1 MKLKKRRFSREFKI
15 QVCEEIDQGLKTQ
28 AQASR
33 EYMIGSNLI
42 GQWMSNYRKDPT
54 GCFQGSGNSVNTRS
68 SVNEA
73 RTKELEA
80 ALGRATLENKI
91 LRDANA
97 LLKKDSWS
105 KGDLPSDTATR

>member
-1 MKLKKRRFSREFKI
+1 MKLKKRRFNREFKI

-42 GQWMSNYRKDPT
+42 GQWMSRYRKDPSN
-54 GCFQGSGNSVNTRS
+54 CFPGSGS
-68 SVNEA
+68 STYIGVSTDEV
-73 RTKELEA
+73 RVKELEA

-97 LLKKDSWS
+97 LFKKRQLEQRRFT
-105 KGDLPSDTATR
+105 K

>member
-1 MKLKKRRFSREFKI
+1 MKLTKRTFNQEFKLS
-15 QVCEEIDQGLKTQ
+15 VCEEVEQGLKTQ

-42 GQWMSNYRKDPT
+42 SQWMRQYRENPL
-54 GCFQGSGNSVNTRS
+54 GCFKRGSNQVNTDADQ
-68 SVNEA
+68 A

-91 LRDANA
+91 LKDTNVI
-97 LLKKDSWS
+97 LKKMALQH
-105 KGDLPSDTATR
+105 KKFTK

>member
-1 MKLKKRRFSREFKI
+1 MKLTKRNFSREFKLS
-15 QVCEEIDQGLKTQ
+15 VCEEIDQGLKTQ

-42 GQWMSNYRKDPT
+42 SQWTRQYRENPL
-54 GCFQGSGNSVNTRS
+54 GCFKRGLSSAGIGSDQ
-68 SVNEA
+68 A

-91 LRDANA
+91 LKDANT
-97 LLKKDSWS
+97 LLKKMALGQ
-105 KGDLPSDTATR
+105 KGFTK

>member
-1 MKLKKRRFSREFKI
+1 MKRTKRQFNREFKTS
-15 QVCEEIDQGLKTQ
+15 VCEEIEQGLKSQ

-42 GQWMSNYRKDPT
+42 SQWQAKYRKDPLNCFSGRDNQALT
-54 GCFQGSGNSVNTRS
+54 GVN
-68 SVNEA
+68 NEA

-91 LRDANA
+91 LKDANT
-97 LLKKDSWS
+97 LLKKRQLEQRRFT
-105 KGDLPSDTATR
+105 K

>member
-1 MKLKKRRFSREFKI
+1 MKLTKRRFNREFKI

-42 GQWMSNYRKDPT
+42 GQWMSRYRKNPV
-54 GCFQGSGNSVNTRS
+54 GCFPGSGNSTYAGI
-68 SVNEA
+68 SVDQA
-73 RTKELEA
+73 RVKELEA

-91 LRDANA
+91 LKDANT
-97 LLKKDSWS
+97 LLKKRQLEQRRFT
-105 KGDLPSDTATR
+105 K

>member
-1 MKLKKRRFSREFKI
+1 MKRAKRQFNKEFKTS
-15 QVCEEIDQGLKTQ
+15 VCEEIEQGLKTQ

-42 GQWMSNYRKDPT
+42 SQWQAKYRKDPLN
-54 GCFQGSGNSVNTRS
+54 CFSGRGNQTQLGVN
-68 SVNEA
+68 NEA

-91 LRDANA
+91 LKDANT
-97 LLKKDSWS
+97 LLKKRQLEQRRFT
-105 KGDLPSDTATR
+105 K

>member
-1 MKLKKRRFSREFKI
+1 MKRTKRQFNKEFKTS
-15 QVCEEIDQGLKTQ
+15 VCEEIELGVKTQ

-42 GQWMSNYRKDPT
+42 SQWQAKYRKDPLN
-54 GCFQGSGNSVNTRS
+54 CFSNSGNQNQNGATS
-68 SVNEA
+68 NEA

-91 LRDANA
+91 LKDANT
-97 LLKKDSWS
+97 LLKKRQLEQRRFT
-105 KGDLPSDTATR
+105 K